1 MADALTIKHWDGP
14 PLDAWR
20 AWRPEQAAEQLAGVG
35 IDWCVVGGWSIDLW
49 LGRETRP
56 HDDLEIAILRDDFAA
71 IRTHLNGFELHSV
84 GDGEVRRLAPH
95 DMPPADKHQNWVLD
109 PAANAWRMDIMMES
123 GDAQTWVFRRD
134 PSIRAP
140 RSRMI
145 GTRDGVRFL
154 KPEGALLY
162 KAKAARPKDEADFA
176 ACLPALDDA
185 ARRGSAEALS
195 RAHPDHPWI
204 AALSAVSGPL
214 VVRRIPA
221 ACLGRSRRCG
231 GYRRRL

>member
-20 AWRPEQAAEQLAGVG
+20 AWRPEEALVHLAGVG
-35 IDWCVVGGWSIDLW
+35 IDWCVVGGWAIDLW
-49 LGRETRP
+49 LGRETRT
-56 HDDLEIAILRDDFAA
+56 HEDLEIAILRDDFAS
-71 IRTHLNGFELHSV
+71 IRKHLGAFDLHSV

-95 DMPPADKHQNWVLD
+95 EMPAADKHQNWVLD
-109 PAANAWRMDIMMES
+109 SAANAWRMDIMMEP
-123 GDAQTWVFRRD
+123 GDAHTWVFRRD

-140 RSRMI
+140 RKQMI

-176 ACLPALDDA
+176 VCLPHLEAA
-185 ARRGSAEALS
+185 ARAWLGDALA
-195 RAHPDHPWI
+195 RAHPHHPWI
-204 AALSAVSGPL
+204 AALAD
-214 VVRRIPA
+214 R
-221 ACLGRSRRCG
+221 
-231 GYRRRL
+231 